1 MCNSPFLIA
10 QKMKTYNIVLD
21 FGASPDNKTDN
32 YAAFTKAAAVISQ
45 AGSGIL
51 VIPKGNYYIAAY
63 KIIGGDKKNNV
74 TDIIFRNCKGLI
86 IQGNNSMV
94 RVNGNFRRN
103 RDYKLDGLPF
113 NYAYNNTVCPFKF
126 VNCKDVQI
134 KNIELYGEA
143 DKMKKQERVVEGENY
158 GIFFSDDEPGD
169 TSSRIVME
177 NITAHHFATDGM
189 GIRSSGENIIIN
201 KCYSYKNARQGL
213 SIVKGRNI
221 KILHSEF
228 DSTGVTGAYGRHQP
242 AAGID
247 IENEFGKG
255 KLSNVFIQNCS
266 MKGNTGFQI
275 VTTLPSENIII
286 DSCFISDST
295 SGYSEGMNGVGMYSL
310 NSTLSNSIIF
320 ATIQVDIADQIY
332 RGKIVQEY
340 RKNIIYSGHRGIV
353 SADFSRPVNVI
364 GNLFIMLPHPQLNTY
379 FPYFQNNNGRFNENI
394 IVVHA
399 DIIKKTPNQVT
410 ALAQGAIEAI
420 NNFWLV
426 NGYDIPKS
434 QRRKNYFYMALTE
447 TKNFKNQFTP
457 ENDKMDALDFPQRK
471 KLTDAQVDKI
481 LSNPVFSAYKQTFF
495 NKTLLIQADIVRKYT
510 DSIVAKVKD

>member
-1 MCNSPFLIA
+1 
-10 QKMKTYNIVLD
+10 
-21 FGASPDNKTDN
+21 
-32 YAAFTKAAAVISQ
+32 
-45 AGSGIL
+45 
-51 VIPKGNYYIAAY
+51 
-63 KIIGGDKKNNV
+63 
-74 TDIIFRNCKGLI
+74 
-86 IQGNNSMV
+86 
-94 RVNGNFRRN
+94 
-103 RDYKLDGLPF
+103 
-113 NYAYNNTVCPFKF
+113 
-126 VNCKDVQI
+126 
-134 KNIELYGEA
+134 
-143 DKMKKQERVVEGENY
+143 
-158 GIFFSDDEPGD
+158 
-169 TSSRIVME
+169 
-177 NITAHHFATDGM
+177 
-189 GIRSSGENIIIN
+189 
-201 KCYSYKNARQGL
+201 
-213 SIVKGRNI
+213 
-221 KILHSEF
+221 
-228 DSTGVTGAYGRHQP
+228 
-242 AAGID
+242 
-247 IENEFGKG
+247 
-255 KLSNVFIQNCS
+255 

-426 NGYDIPKS
+426 NGYDIPKAE
-434 QRRKNYFYMALTE
+434 RRKNYFYMALTE
-447 TKNFKNQFTP
+447 TKSFKNQFTP

-471 KLTDAQVDKI
+471 KLTDVQVDKI
-481 LSNPVFSAYKQTFF
+481 LSYPVFSAYKQTFF
-495 NKTLLIQADIVRKYT
+495 NKTLLIQADIIRKYT
-510 DSIVAKVKD
+510 GSIVAKVKD